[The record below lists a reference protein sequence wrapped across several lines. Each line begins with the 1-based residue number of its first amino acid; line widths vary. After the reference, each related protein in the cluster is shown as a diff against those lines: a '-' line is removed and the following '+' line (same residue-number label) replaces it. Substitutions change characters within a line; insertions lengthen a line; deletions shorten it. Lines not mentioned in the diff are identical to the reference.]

1 MFDNIRYCDLCH
13 RRLTPEDFA
22 IGDAIERRG
31 KAYCNECAEIAPQT
45 AKQPPVI
52 VPKAPRPSASSR
64 RLKAAKRPSAS
75 SRRLKAAKRPNAS
88 SRRLKAVK
96 RRGRKTRRRSSAG
109 RPAGA
114 RAVPRPEKQ
123 KGSER
128 TVTVSATCPH
138 CGESFLAEDPDFSR
152 DFFCPACGKGIRL
165 KRPRPGPGSGRHA

>member
-1 MFDNIRYCDLCH
+1 LFDNIRYCDLCH

-31 KAYCNECAEIAPQT
+31 KAYCTECAEIAPQT
-45 AKQPPVI
+45 AKQRPVTT
-52 VPKAPRPSASSR
+52 PKAPRPSASSR

-75 SRRLKAAKRPNAS
+75 SRRLKA
-88 SRRLKAVK
+88 VK
-96 RRGRKTRRRSSAG
+96 RRGRKKRRRSSAS

-114 RAVPRPEKQ
+114 RAVPRPEKR
-123 KGSER
+123 KGVEKP
-128 TVTVSATCPH
+128 VTVSATCPH
-138 CGESFLAEDPDFSR
+138 CGESFLAEDPDFSK